1 MEGSDLWP
9 LYHPR
14 IPPLLRHL
22 ADTAPMA
29 RLRQVGM
36 NCGCEYTD
44 FPRFRGLPPYS
55 RFRHSMGVGLI
66 VWHFTHDNAQAA
78 AGLLHDIATPV
89 FAHVVDFLNGDHL
102 TQTSTEGGTAAL
114 IAGDPGIRRTLSAY
128 HLTPEQVWDYH
139 RYPIADNNSPRLSA
153 DRLEYTLGNAVNY
166 GFLTLDQARTL
177 YRDLTVAP
185 NEEGAPE
192 LAFRTRAAASAF
204 AGAVGLKMVTQYLN
218 QYFLTKA
225 GMKVVMDLR
234 NVMFRHL
241 QVQSLAF
248 HGRSDVGK
256 LMSRAT
262 GDPAIVQ
269 TIISSTMSD
278 LCRAP
283 FEVITSVVF
292 VCGYAVAYD
301 MLGLLLI
308 TVVGYPLCM
317 VPVVWLGRRI
327 RRWTARML
335 EQSAG
340 VGSNFHENLTC
351 IRVVKA
357 YNTEA
362 SETEKYRLAN
372 LRQYKMNMRAVR
384 LSILVGPLTELVA
397 ILLAGVFLI
406 MCAWQGLTFVEIVP
420 LLPPFLILYKPMKQ
434 IGRIQIALE
443 NGRAALQRIFSLLD
457 VHEELV
463 ERPDALPLK
472 TFADSI
478 VFDHVD
484 FAYSGRG
491 ELTVRD
497 ANFTIRRGQMF
508 AVVGSTGSGKS
519 TLANLLARFYD
530 VTGGRVLLD
539 GHDIRDYRLAD
550 LRAVIGAVTQE
561 SILFN
566 DTIAANIA
574 YGSPGATREQI
585 VEAAKLANA
594 HAFITAHP
602 EGYDR
607 VVGEKG
613 FVLSGGE
620 RQRVA
625 IARAILRN
633 PPILILDEAT
643 SALDTVTEQQVQAA
657 INNLMKNRTIFAIAH
672 RLSTIRN
679 ADCILVLERG
689 EIKERGTHDE
699 LYAKGG
705 IYRRLCDIQNREQTE
720 R

>member
-1 MEGSDLWP
+1 MSRKKKDKAPAQNQYGREWFDRDYDAKTVYRRLWGYARRYKGIILAGMLLGMLTGGAWTPIFMMVKP
-9 LYHPR
+9 LAEQL
-14 IPPLLRHL
+14 IPAAP
-22 ADTAPMA
+22 APVEQAAEPTAAPA
-29 RLRQVGM
+29 
-36 NCGCEYTD
+36 
-44 FPRFRGLPPYS
+44 P
-55 RFRHSMGVGLI
+55 
-66 VWHFTHDNAQAA
+66 AQAA
-78 AGLLHDIATPV
+78 APLAEQGGKEAQKLTSSLGKYNAFLERFGLS
-89 FAHVVDFLNGDHL
+89 L
-102 TQTSTEGGTAAL
+102 TDSE
-114 IAGDPGIRRTLSAY
+114 
-128 HLTPEQVWDYH
+128 
-139 RYPIADNNSPRLSA
+139 
-153 DRLEYTLGNAVNY
+153 GNAK
-166 GFLTLDQARTL
+166 
-177 YRDLTVAP
+177 AP
-185 NEEGAPE
+185 I
-192 LAFRTRAAASAF
+192 LALVLILFS
-204 AGAVGLKMVTQYLN
+204 GAVALKMVTQYLN

-225 GMKVVMDLR
+225 GMKVVLDLR
-234 NVMFRHL
+234 NTMFAHL
-241 QVQSLAF
+241 QEQSLAF

-283 FEVITSVVF
+283 FEVLSAVLF
-292 VCGYAVAYD
+292 VCFYAVNNG
-301 MLGLLLI
+301 MLSLFLI
-308 TVVGYPLCM
+308 TVFGYPLCM
-317 VPVVWLGRRI
+317 VPVVLIGRAI
-327 RRWTARML
+327 RRWTSRML

-340 VGSNFHENLTC
+340 TGSNFHENLTC

-362 SETEKYRLAN
+362 SEIEKYRGVT
-372 LRQYKMNMRAVR
+372 LRQYKMGMRAVR
-384 LSILVGPLTELVA
+384 LSILVGPMTELVA
-397 ILLAGVFLI
+397 MVLAGGFVAL
-406 MCAWQGLTFVEIVP
+406 CAIQGKSFVDVIP
-420 LLPPFLILYKPMKQ
+420 LLPPFIILYKPMKQ

-463 ERPDALPLK
+463 EKPDALPL
-472 TFADSI
+472 TAFNDAI

-484 FAYSGRG
+484 FRYNGT
-491 ELTVRD
+491 EDLIIRD
-497 ANFTIRRGQMF
+497 ANFTIRRGQMY

-530 VTGGRVLLD
+530 VTSGHVYLD
-539 GHDIRDYRLAD
+539 GHDVRDYKIAD
-550 LRAVIGAVTQE
+550 LRNVVGAVTQE

-594 HAFITAHP
+594 HAFIMEHP

-643 SALDTVTEQQVQAA
+643 SALDTVTEQQVQEA
-657 INNLMKNRTIFAIAH
+657 INTLMKNRTIFAIAH
-672 RLSTIRN
+672 RLSTIRK
-679 ADCILVLERG
+679 ADCILVLDHG
-689 EIKERGTHDE
+689 VIKERGTHEE
-699 LYAKGG
+699 LYALGG
-705 IYRRLCDIQNREQTE
+705 LYRRLCDIQGEQQE
-720 R
+720 A

>member
-1 MEGSDLWP
+1 MSRKHKERSAAPNQFGREWFDRDYDAKTVYRRLWGYARRYKGMI
-9 LYHPR
+9 LAGM
-14 IPPLLRHL
+14 LLGMLTGGAWGPIFMMVR
-22 ADTAPMA
+22 PMA
-29 RLRQVGM
+29 EQ
-36 NCGCEYTD
+36 
-44 FPRFRGLPPYS
+44 
-55 RFRHSMGVGLI
+55 LI
-66 VWHFTHDNAQAA
+66 PQQTVQAA
-78 AGLLHDIATPV
+78 PAEPAPAPAAEPAKPASATEQLAQTGAKEAAKV
-89 FAHVVDFLNGDHL
+89 GKQLSEAERLFARF
-102 TQTSTEGGTAAL
+102 
-114 IAGDPGIRRTLSAY
+114 GISLSN
-128 HLTPEQVWDYH
+128 D
-139 RYPIADNNSPRLSA
+139 DGS
-153 DRLEYTLGNAVNY
+153 
-166 GFLTLDQARTL
+166 ARTSVL
-177 YRDLTVAP
+177 VL
-185 NEEGAPE
+185 
-192 LAFRTRAAASAF
+192 LLLFF

-234 NVMFRHL
+234 NTMFAHL
-241 QVQSLAF
+241 QQQSLAF

-262 GDPAIVQ
+262 GDPSIVQ

-283 FEVITSVVF
+283 FEVLTAVVF
-292 VCGYAVAYD
+292 VGAYAIQNG

-308 TVVGYPLCM
+308 TVFGYPLCM
-317 VPVVWLGRRI
+317 VPVVWIGRQI

-340 VGSNFHENLTC
+340 MGSNFHENLTC

-362 SETEKYRLAN
+362 SETEKYELVN

-384 LSILVGPLTELVA
+384 FSILVGPLTELVA
-397 ILLAGVFLI
+397 MVLAGAFMM
-406 MCAWQGLTFVEIVP
+406 MCAFKGFSFVQIIP

-457 VHEELV
+457 VHDELV
-463 ERPDALPLK
+463 EKPDALPIAS
-472 TFADSI
+472 FRDSI
-478 VFDHVD
+478 VFDHVS
-484 FAYSGRG
+484 FRYQGSGD
-491 ELTVRD
+491 LIVND
-497 ANFTIRRGQMF
+497 ANFTIKRGQMY

-530 VTGGRVLLD
+530 VTSGHVLLD
-539 GHDIRDYRLAD
+539 GHDIRDYRIAD
-550 LRAVIGAVTQE
+550 LRTVIGAVTQE

-574 YGSPGATREQI
+574 YGSPGATHEQI

-594 HAFITAHP
+594 HAFIMAHP
-602 EGYDR
+602 EGYER

-643 SALDTVTEQQVQAA
+643 SALDTVTEQQVQQA
-657 INNLMKNRTIFAIAH
+657 INNLMQNRTIFAIAH

-689 EIKERGTHDE
+689 VIKERGTHEE
-699 LYAKGG
+699 LYALGG
-705 IYRRLCDIQNREQTE
+705 IYRRLCDIQKEQQQE
-720 R
+720 A

>member
-1 MEGSDLWP
+1 M
-9 LYHPR
+9 
-14 IPPLLRHL
+14 LL
-22 ADTAPMA
+22 
-29 RLRQVGM
+29 
-36 NCGCEYTD
+36 
-44 FPRFRGLPPYS
+44 
-55 RFRHSMGVGLI
+55 
-66 VWHFTHDNAQAA
+66 
-78 AGLLHDIATPV
+78 
-89 FAHVVDFLNGDHL
+89 
-102 TQTSTEGGTAAL
+102 AL
-114 IAGDPGIRRTLSAY
+114 
-128 HLTPEQVWDYH
+128 
-139 RYPIADNNSPRLSA
+139 
-153 DRLEYTLGNAVNY
+153 
-166 GFLTLDQARTL
+166 
-177 YRDLTVAP
+177 
-185 NEEGAPE
+185 
-192 LAFRTRAAASAF
+192 F

-241 QVQSLAF
+241 QLQSLAF

>member
-1 MEGSDLWP
+1 MSRKHKERSAAPNQFGREWFDRDYDAKTVYRRLWGYARRYKGMI
-9 LYHPR
+9 LAGM
-14 IPPLLRHL
+14 LLGMLTGGAWGPIFMMVR
-22 ADTAPMA
+22 PMA
-29 RLRQVGM
+29 EQ
-36 NCGCEYTD
+36 
-44 FPRFRGLPPYS
+44 
-55 RFRHSMGVGLI
+55 LI
-66 VWHFTHDNAQAA
+66 PQQTVQAA
-78 AGLLHDIATPV
+78 PAEPAPAPAAEPAEPAKPTSATEQLAQTGAKEAAKV
-89 FAHVVDFLNGDHL
+89 GKQLSEAERLFARF
-102 TQTSTEGGTAAL
+102 
-114 IAGDPGIRRTLSAY
+114 GISLSN
-128 HLTPEQVWDYH
+128 D
-139 RYPIADNNSPRLSA
+139 DGS
-153 DRLEYTLGNAVNY
+153 
-166 GFLTLDQARTL
+166 ARTSVL
-177 YRDLTVAP
+177 VL
-185 NEEGAPE
+185 
-192 LAFRTRAAASAF
+192 LLLFF

-234 NVMFRHL
+234 NTMFAHL
-241 QVQSLAF
+241 QQQSLAF

-262 GDPAIVQ
+262 GDPSIVQ

-283 FEVITSVVF
+283 FEVLTAVVF
-292 VCGYAVAYD
+292 VGAYAIQNG

-308 TVVGYPLCM
+308 TVFGYPLCM
-317 VPVVWLGRRI
+317 VPVVWIGRQI

-340 VGSNFHENLTC
+340 MGSNFHENLTC

-362 SETEKYRLAN
+362 SETEKYELVN

-384 LSILVGPLTELVA
+384 FSILVGPLTELVA
-397 ILLAGVFLI
+397 MVLAGAFMM
-406 MCAWQGLTFVEIVP
+406 MCAFKGFSFVQIIP

-457 VHEELV
+457 VHDELV
-463 ERPDALPLK
+463 EKPDALPIAS
-472 TFADSI
+472 FRDSI
-478 VFDHVD
+478 VFDHVS
-484 FAYSGRG
+484 FRYQGSGD
-491 ELTVRD
+491 LIVND
-497 ANFTIRRGQMF
+497 ANFTIKRGQMY

-530 VTGGRVLLD
+530 VTSGHVLLD
-539 GHDIRDYRLAD
+539 GHDIRDYRIAD
-550 LRAVIGAVTQE
+550 LRTVIGAVTQE

-594 HAFITAHP
+594 HAFIMAHP
-602 EGYDR
+602 EGYER

-643 SALDTVTEQQVQAA
+643 SALDTVTEQQVQQA
-657 INNLMKNRTIFAIAH
+657 INNLMQNRTIFAIAH

-689 EIKERGTHDE
+689 VIKERGTHEE
-699 LYAKGG
+699 LYALGG
-705 IYRRLCDIQNREQTE
+705 IYRRLCDIQKEQQQE
-720 R
+720 A

>member
-1 MEGSDLWP
+1 MAHRHRPQDEDPTAMGREWFDREYDGKTVYRRLWG
-9 LYHPR
+9 Y
-14 IPPLLRHL
+14 
-22 ADTAPMA
+22 A
-29 RLRQVGM
+29 RRYKGIIL
-36 NCGCEYTD
+36 
-44 FPRFRGLPPYS
+44 
-55 RFRHSMGVGLI
+55 
-66 VWHFTHDNAQAA
+66 
-78 AGLLHDIATPV
+78 AGLL
-89 FAHVVDFLNGDHL
+89 LGML
-102 TQTSTEGGTAAL
+102 TGASWGPIFMMIRPMAEQLMPSAAVEAVAEARAEAESPAPAQGAGGLQA
-114 IAGDPGIRRTLSAY
+114 
-128 HLTPEQVWDYH
+128 
-139 RYPIADNNSPRLSA
+139 
-153 DRLEYTLGNAVNY
+153 
-166 GFLTLDQARTL
+166 QARKESAKLTGSL
-177 YRDLTVAP
+177 ATVERFLGHFGLALTNPDGTPKGSVLTVL
-185 NEEGAPE
+185 
-192 LAFRTRAAASAF
+192 LALF

-234 NVMFRHL
+234 NVMFQHL

-574 YGSPGATREQI
+574 YGSPEATREQI

>member
-1 MEGSDLWP
+1 MSRKHKERSAAPNQFGREWFDRDYDAKTVYRRLWGYARRYKGMI
-9 LYHPR
+9 LAGM
-14 IPPLLRHL
+14 LLGMLTGGAWGPIFMMVR
-22 ADTAPMA
+22 PMA
-29 RLRQVGM
+29 EQ
-36 NCGCEYTD
+36 
-44 FPRFRGLPPYS
+44 
-55 RFRHSMGVGLI
+55 LI
-66 VWHFTHDNAQAA
+66 PQQTVQAA
-78 AGLLHDIATPV
+78 PAESAPAPAAEPAKPASATEQLAQTGAKEAAKV
-89 FAHVVDFLNGDHL
+89 GKQLSEAERLFARF
-102 TQTSTEGGTAAL
+102 
-114 IAGDPGIRRTLSAY
+114 GISLSN
-128 HLTPEQVWDYH
+128 D
-139 RYPIADNNSPRLSA
+139 DGS
-153 DRLEYTLGNAVNY
+153 
-166 GFLTLDQARTL
+166 ARTSVL
-177 YRDLTVAP
+177 VL
-185 NEEGAPE
+185 
-192 LAFRTRAAASAF
+192 LLLFF

-234 NVMFRHL
+234 NTMFAHL
-241 QVQSLAF
+241 QQQSLAF

-262 GDPAIVQ
+262 GDPSIVQ

-283 FEVITSVVF
+283 FEVLTAVVF
-292 VCGYAVAYD
+292 VGAYAIQNG

-308 TVVGYPLCM
+308 TVFGYPLCM
-317 VPVVWLGRRI
+317 VPVVWIGRQI

-340 VGSNFHENLTC
+340 MGSNFHENLTC

-362 SETEKYRLAN
+362 SETEKYELVN

-384 LSILVGPLTELVA
+384 FSILVGPLTELVA
-397 ILLAGVFLI
+397 MVLAGAFMM
-406 MCAWQGLTFVEIVP
+406 MCAFKGFSFVQIIP

-457 VHEELV
+457 VHDELV
-463 ERPDALPLK
+463 EKPDALPIAS
-472 TFADSI
+472 FRDSI
-478 VFDHVD
+478 VFDHVS
-484 FAYSGRG
+484 FRYQGSGD
-491 ELTVRD
+491 LIVND
-497 ANFTIRRGQMF
+497 ANFTIKRGQMY

-530 VTGGRVLLD
+530 VTSGHVLLD
-539 GHDIRDYRLAD
+539 GHDIRDYRIAD
-550 LRAVIGAVTQE
+550 LRTVIGAVTQE

-594 HAFITAHP
+594 HAFIMAHP
-602 EGYDR
+602 EGYER

-643 SALDTVTEQQVQAA
+643 SALDTVTEQQVQQA
-657 INNLMKNRTIFAIAH
+657 INNLMQNRTIFAIAH

-689 EIKERGTHDE
+689 VIKERGTHEE
-699 LYAKGG
+699 LYALGG
-705 IYRRLCDIQNREQTE
+705 IYRRLCDIQKEQQQE
-720 R
+720 A

>member
-1 MEGSDLWP
+1 MSRKKKDKAPARNQYGREWFDRDYDAKTVYRRLWNYARRYKGIILAGMLLGMLTGGAWTPIFMMVKP
-9 LYHPR
+9 LAEQL
-14 IPPLLRHL
+14 IP
-22 ADTAPMA
+22 AAPA
-29 RLRQVGM
+29 
-36 NCGCEYTD
+36 
-44 FPRFRGLPPYS
+44 P
-55 RFRHSMGVGLI
+55 I
-66 VWHFTHDNAQAA
+66 
-78 AGLLHDIATPV
+78 
-89 FAHVVDFLNGDHL
+89 
-102 TQTSTEGGTAAL
+102 
-114 IAGDPGIRRTLSAY
+114 
-128 HLTPEQVWDYH
+128 EQVAEPAAPASAQVAD
-139 RYPIADNNSPRLSA
+139 PITERGRKETRQLTSSLDKYNALLGRFGISLTD
-153 DRLEYTLGNAVNY
+153 EEGNAK
-166 GFLTLDQARTL
+166 
-177 YRDLTVAP
+177 AP
-185 NEEGAPE
+185 I
-192 LAFRTRAAASAF
+192 LALVLLLFS
-204 AGAVGLKMVTQYLN
+204 GAVALKMVTQYLN

-225 GMKVVMDLR
+225 GMKVVLDLR
-234 NVMFRHL
+234 TTMFAHL
-241 QVQSLAF
+241 QEQSLAF

-283 FEVITSVVF
+283 FEVLSAVLF
-292 VCGYAVAYD
+292 VCVYAMNNG
-301 MLGLLLI
+301 MLSLFLI
-308 TVVGYPLCM
+308 TVFGYPLCM
-317 VPVVWLGRRI
+317 VPVVLIGRAI

-340 VGSNFHENLTC
+340 TGSNFHENLTC

-362 SETEKYRLAN
+362 SEIEKYHGVT
-372 LRQYKMNMRAVR
+372 LRQYKMGMRAVR
-384 LSILVGPLTELVA
+384 LSILVGPMTELVA
-397 ILLAGVFLI
+397 MVLAGGFVAL
-406 MCAWQGLTFVEIVP
+406 CAIQGKSFVDVIP
-420 LLPPFLILYKPMKQ
+420 LLPPFIILYKPMKQ

-463 ERPDALPLK
+463 EKPGALPLAAFK
-472 TFADSI
+472 DSI

-484 FAYSGRG
+484 FRYNGS
-491 ELTVRD
+491 EEPIIRD
-497 ANFTIRRGQMF
+497 ANFTIRRGQMY

-530 VTGGRVLLD
+530 VTSGHVYLD
-539 GHDIRDYRLAD
+539 GHDIRDYKIAD
-550 LRAVIGAVTQE
+550 LRTIIGAVTQD

-594 HAFITAHP
+594 HTFIMEHQ

-607 VVGEKG
+607 KVGEKG

-643 SALDTVTEQQVQAA
+643 SALDTVTEQQVQEA
-657 INNLMKNRTIFAIAH
+657 INTLMRNRTIFAIAH
-672 RLSTIRN
+672 RLSTIRK
-679 ADCILVLERG
+679 ADCILVLDHG
-689 EIKERGTHDE
+689 VIKERGTHEE
-699 LYAKGG
+699 LYALGG
-705 IYRRLCDIQNREQTE
+705 LYRRLCDIQGEQQE
-720 R
+720 A